1 MKFMNRSVQGQFD
14 WQDNPWRFIRF
25 TEILM
30 NYAEACLELGQEE
43 EATKYI
49 NMIRKRA
56 GLPGVTTSGQA
67 LVDSY
72 RHERRIELAFENN
85 RFFDVRRWMIG
96 AQAYTSVQGIDIVY
110 KLNPDKVTT
119 TPTYKVI
126 PSVIAR
132 AWNPSFYFLPIKLDE
147 LNKNNKLIQNPLY

>member
-1 MKFMNRSVQGQFD
+1 MNRSVQGQFD

-132 AWNPSFYFLPIKLDE
+132 NWNPSFYFLPIKLDE
-147 LNKNNKLIQNPLY
+147 INKNNKLIQNPLY